1 MCDKDPARKLSQVDV
16 VNTTGVAGNGPK
28 MFSGAKNAGDLEI
41 LDILRCCMEQTP
53 SIVTLGRFY
62 RSRLDQGSIADWN
75 DFLYQ

>member
-62 RSRLDQGSIADWN
+62 RSRLDQGSIAD
-75 DFLYQ
+75 